1 MKKANSKN
9 TLNFKLTNRQLNE
22 IRKHL
27 PYGFFTAL
35 AEKHDSIS
43 LRQMKEVMAQRSA
56 NADHNEIVWRAV
68 KKKLTLA
75 DRQDLITL
83 VDQRLSFCKNL
94 LVV

>member
-1 MKKANSKN
+1 MTKSSSKN
-9 TLNFKLTNRQLNE
+9 TLGFKLTNRQLTE
-22 IRKHL
+22 IRKYL

-35 AEKHDSIS
+35 AEKHDTIS

-56 NADHNEIVWRAV
+56 NAEHNEIVWKAV

-75 DRQDLITL
+75 NRQDLITL
-83 VDQRLSFCKNL
+83 VDQRLFFCKNL